1 MVAAFFRE
9 EISQLQRGE
18 NSYESG
24 HVRNMTY
31 DPNFKPAILRGDVL
45 ASMKNKSYKVEILI
59 GLEDDNIVDGTC
71 NCPRGLVKCHHMAA
85 LCLCAHHNIS
95 VTDTTCTWNQPKEKQ
110 EESVTKLKEIFPA
123 KPGYR
128 ATNRQLTD
136 EEISTFKAD
145 LGKVGAVGFSW
156 ILKSEPSVESNVVP
170 SIEELL
176 YSEEYHKALNKSEY
190 IQQKCG
196 ISREVIV
203 KVATITTRQST
214 NENWLVIRKNRLTA
228 SLWLDECGFLGAS
241 PDGLI
246 DDNILVE
253 VKCPYKYRNAGLSE
267 VLAHDKTYIITE
279 EANEMRTVETW
290 KNVKRKLKKMPLL
303 IVAEVIESD
312 EEDCFTIQISNYVA
326 KKRKRNRVA
335 IQNYVEEV
343 VPRYNLDDFKCHFRL
358 HRDTFQYLLEILSPH
373 LIEQSRK
380 GAGPHTYS
388 PNRQLLVTLTMLS
401 NQEVYRIVS
410 EKFDISKSTA
420 WTYVTKVCNVLT
432 ILAPNYIRWP
442 VGEKVKDVVDKLRKR
457 QGFPRVIGAIDG
469 SHIPITAPTKDQSSY
484 CNRHHYHSIILQA
497 VTDVFAGEI

>member
-95 VTDTTCTWNQPKEKQ
+95 VTDTTCTWNQSKEKQ
-110 EESVTKLKEIFPA
+110 EEYVTKLKEIFPA

-203 KVATITTRQST
+203 KVATITTGQST

-228 SLWLDECGFLGAS
+228 SKFATVLKACRRNKYPPSLFKSIVESYDLSSIHAIQWGQEHEKTAIKCFEENTNLKVNATGLWLDECGFLGAS

-253 VKCPYKYRNAGLSE
+253 VKCPYKYRNAVLSE

-279 EANEMRTVETW
+279 EANEMRVNQQHDYWQQIQGQLHITNRDICYLIIWTPAECKIVTIEKDVE
-290 KNVKRKLKKMPLL
+290 
-303 IVAEVIESD
+303 
-312 EEDCFTIQISNYVA
+312 
-326 KKRKRNRVA
+326 
-335 IQNYVEEV
+335 
-343 VPRYNLDDFKCHFRL
+343 
-358 HRDTFQYLLEILSPH
+358 
-373 LIEQSRK
+373 
-380 GAGPHTYS
+380 
-388 PNRQLLVTLTMLS
+388 
-401 NQEVYRIVS
+401 
-410 EKFDISKSTA
+410 
-420 WTYVTKVCNVLT
+420 WTTNINVLK
-432 ILAPNYIRWP
+432 NFYIN
-442 VGEKVKDVVDKLRKR
+442 K
-457 QGFPRVIGAIDG
+457 F
-469 SHIPITAPTKDQSSY
+469 IPFLLK
-484 CNRHHYHSIILQA
+484 
-497 VTDVFAGEI
+497 